1 METGK
6 GMWLAPQEIKGNSL
20 KSSNTAFVFYLLSSP
35 FISHYLLSTRFLIKE
50 QKHTTLQDV
59 ANGVAKGALSGAE
72 MPSFSLQK
80 DTFCN
85 AGGIILIFKRL

>member
-59 ANGVAKGALSGAE
+59 ANGVAKGALLEG
-72 MPSFSLQK
+72 
-80 DTFCN
+80 DNGTFQRKQRQIRN
-85 AGGIILIFKRL
+85 AGLV

>member
-59 ANGVAKGALSGAE
+59 ANGVAKGAHYGAE
-72 MPSFSLQK
+72 KTAFTHQQGHI
-80 DTFCN
+80 FN
-85 AGGIILIFKRL
+85 AGGINMFLKRL